1 MAFHGK
7 RATSQAGMQPVG
19 TPHWNLPPENP
30 AISVWRIWSKR
41 YYFYCTSSFLSYHFP
56 CVTRH
61 LAKQTEDWIR
71 IKNYWTDL
79 RPRFQHGSAFFSP
92 LQNPCPA
99 AHGSAHTAPGITF
112 EPLLFF
118 GRSSD
123 TAHKAGHM
131 CREPGRSRG
140 RSPGSCLRP
149 EASVKPL
156 FSCFH
161 YNRFWHFSKCTTALS
176 HHIWTDI
183 LHLSSALLPSVSEP

>member
-1 MAFHGK
+1 MEDLEQALLFLLHIIFSELSFSLRYKAFGK
-7 RATSQAGMQPVG
+7 ADRRLNRDQELLNRPQT
-19 TPHWNLPPENP
+19 T
-30 AISVWRIWSKR
+30 
-41 YYFYCTSSFLSYHFP
+41 LSAWQCFFFP
-56 CVTRH
+56 
-61 LAKQTEDWIR
+61 
-71 IKNYWTDL
+71 
-79 RPRFQHGSAFFSP
+79 P

-99 AHGSAHTAPGITF
+99 AHSSAHTAPGITF